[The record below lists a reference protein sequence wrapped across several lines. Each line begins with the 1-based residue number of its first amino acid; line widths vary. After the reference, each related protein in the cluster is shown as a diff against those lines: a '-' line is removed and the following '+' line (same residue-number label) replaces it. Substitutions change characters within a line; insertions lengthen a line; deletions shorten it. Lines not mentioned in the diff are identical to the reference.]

1 MQNDTSL
8 VFLYYYYYYFLQSIL
23 AKEQA
28 MKNRKKMRQCHH
40 TFKCSINTLVIIFKK
55 NPLDLIT
62 FYIWWIGN
70 KFCLESMN
78 ILLLTGTQLFW
89 PPPPLLY
96 NKNISRLIITI
107 YKFTDYLQMPNHHC
121 HYNQLLWCPEI
132 GKFWISWIFLLIGIK
147 MYSNMHVV
155 PEKIHKTSSVWSNSV

>member
-89 PPPPLLY
+89 PPPPHYYIIKILAGWLLQY
-96 NKNISRLIITI
+96 INLPITCKCLTITAIII
-107 YKFTDYLQMPNHHC
+107 NCCDVQKLASF
-121 HYNQLLWCPEI
+121 E
-132 GKFWISWIFLLIGIK
+132 
-147 MYSNMHVV
+147 
-155 PEKIHKTSSVWSNSV
+155 